1 MGRQWART
9 HILGN
14 SREAN
19 VAEAVRESERLE
31 VTGDRSHRAILCDG
45 ETLVLSLEMGC
56 CWSL

>member
-1 MGRQWART
+1 M
-9 HILGN
+9 
-14 SREAN
+14 
-19 VAEAVRESERLE
+19 AEAVRESERLE